1 MAKEYKIQG
10 TVCDSVNEYNVGIA
24 LTKLDIDFKFQYEV
38 GLRGIRGSQIVD
50 FLVFLPPKPIPL
62 FVHGRYWHT
71 GTKAGEQK
79 MKEAELNSMMR
90 GRWAPVVII
99 WEEECE
105 TIDDAM
111 VAVKKALGI

>member
-1 MAKEYKIQG
+1 
-10 TVCDSVNEYNVGIA
+10 
-24 LTKLDIDFKFQYEV
+24 
-38 GLRGIRGSQIVD
+38 
-50 FLVFLPPKPIPL
+50 
-62 FVHGRYWHT
+62 
-71 GTKAGEQK
+71 

-99 WEEECE
+99 WEEQCE